1 MSAIGMER
9 HKIMQ
14 AKAISAR
21 MWEEPCGK
29 HPPEASSKS
38 TTIAFSLTTKTENGI
53 RKDAHFA
60 IENAAPVAAAVPD
73 LAAANIYISFI
84 IAMKN
89 NGVICIES
97 TLAQIDANNQTDGLS
112 SAANLQH

>member
-38 TTIAFSLTTKTENGI
+38 TTIAFSLSKGSDRGDENGSGSRAI
-53 RKDAHFA
+53 ISNENRERYQKRCTFCDRKCSTRCSSCTRSCCSEHLYF
-60 IENAAPVAAAVPD
+60 
-73 LAAANIYISFI
+73 FC
-84 IAMKN
+84 KN
-89 NGVICIES
+89 
-97 TLAQIDANNQTDGLS
+97 
-112 SAANLQH
+112 

>member
-38 TTIAFSLTTKTENGI
+38 TTIAFSLSKGSDRGDENGSGS
-53 RKDAHFA
+53 RA
-60 IENAAPVAAAVPD
+60 IISNENRERDVG
-73 LAAANIYISFI
+73 NSQI